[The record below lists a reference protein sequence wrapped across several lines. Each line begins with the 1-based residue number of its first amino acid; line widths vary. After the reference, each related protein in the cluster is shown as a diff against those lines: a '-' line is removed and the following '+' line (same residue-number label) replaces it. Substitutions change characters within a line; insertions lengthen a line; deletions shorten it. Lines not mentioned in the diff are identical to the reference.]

1 MIIDTHAH
9 INKFEYDNLN
19 EIITKLREYIIINNA
34 INEETNKMVVE
45 LANNNPNF
53 YAAVG
58 YHPENIDEITDKNLK
73 ILESYLTNPKVV
85 AIGEI
90 GLDYHYRSDNKEEQK
105 EIFIKQIELAIKYNK
120 PIIVHSRDAIEDTYN
135 ILSQYKVKAD
145 IHCFSSS
152 VEMAERF
159 IKLGCLLGI
168 GGTLTFKNN
177 KKTVEVAKRI
187 DLSKILLETDS
198 PYLAPEPLRGTKND
212 STNLKYIV
220 SKLAEIKEID
230 YAVALN
236 ILNKNAIEFFNLKG
250 DFDDFQ

>member
-9 INKFEYDNLN
+9 INSLEYENIE
-19 EIITKLREYIIINNA
+19 EIIKKMKDCIVINNGIDEA
-34 INEETNKMVVE
+34 TNKEVVE
-45 LANNNPNF
+45 IALKNSNF

-58 YHPENIDEITDKNLK
+58 YHPEEIDKIKDKDLK
-73 ILESYLTNPKVV
+73 ELESYLTNPKVV

-105 EIFIKQIELAIKYNK
+105 ELFIKQIELAIKYNK

-135 ILSQYKVKAD
+135 ILSKYKVKAD

-152 VEMAERF
+152 VEMAKRF
-159 IKLGCLLGI
+159 IKIGCLIGI
-168 GGTLTFKNN
+168 GGTLTFKSN
-177 KKTVEVAKRI
+177 KKTVEVAKNI

-212 STNLKYIV
+212 ATNLKYVI
-220 SKLAEIKEID
+220 SKLAEIKEMD
-230 YAVALN
+230 YDSVLN
-236 ILNKNAIEFFNLKG
+236 TLNKNAIEFFNLKG
-250 DFDDFQ
+250 E